1 MPKPRQGLSGFFIAP
16 ILSLKP
22 YHIAQLFSQD
32 LQCMFIPGRHSS
44 ILFGAL
50 LSAIMVSI
58 VSASVILINQG
69 TDNFFSRW
77 ATSLLTTWP
86 IAFAAILVVAPLVRR
101 LVSKLT
107 ISEPG

>member
-1 MPKPRQGLSGFFIAP
+1 MPKPRQGLSGFFIAR

-22 YHIAQLFSQD
+22 YHIAHLFRQD
-32 LQCMFIPGRHSS
+32 LQSMLIPHRYSY

-69 TDNFFSRW
+69 TAGFFSRW
-77 ATSLLTTWP
+77 ANSLLTTWP
-86 IAFAAILVVAPLVRR
+86 IAFAAILVIAPLVRK
-101 LVSKLT
+101 LVARLT
-107 ISEPG
+107 ISGTD